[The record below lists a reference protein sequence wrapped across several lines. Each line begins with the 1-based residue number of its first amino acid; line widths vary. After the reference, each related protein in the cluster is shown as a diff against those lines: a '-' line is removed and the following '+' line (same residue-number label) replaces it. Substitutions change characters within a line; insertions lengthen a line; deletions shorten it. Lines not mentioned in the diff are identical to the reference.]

1 MFRCMQMEC
10 KTTEQNKVTVTVP
23 AEIQE
28 WPIVGVLEFEVV
40 TLCNCLQTNPVIIN
54 LSAVKQTT
62 TAAASV

>member
-1 MFRCMQMEC
+1 MDC
-10 KTTEQNKVTVTVP
+10 KTTEQSKITATVP

-40 TLCNCLQTNPVIIN
+40 TFCNCLQTSPVIIK
-54 LSAVKQTT
+54 LSAVKQTI